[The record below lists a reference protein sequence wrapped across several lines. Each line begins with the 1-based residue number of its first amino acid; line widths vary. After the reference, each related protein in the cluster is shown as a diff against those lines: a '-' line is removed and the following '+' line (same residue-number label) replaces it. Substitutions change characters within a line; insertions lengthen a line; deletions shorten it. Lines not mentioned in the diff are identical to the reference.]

1 MGVSPE
7 STLEA
12 RAAILPITVLSPQR
26 MTIPRAEPSIQL
38 VEKNARFLD
47 SNTSTSE
54 SSASRGWGSDSPVS
68 EELSTFMEEAEM
80 IRKSAGIRS
89 PPLTSTMSP
98 RTSSRAEMEV
108 FSPFRKASACWGT
121 RFLKLSMIAADFDS
135 CMYFFRVSK
144 VLREK
149 NGSH

>member
-1 MGVSPE
+1 MSNKVLIITGDGGE
-7 STLEA
+7 SYETLYA
-12 RAAILPITVLSPQR
+12 
-26 MTIPRAEPSIQL
+26 
-38 VEKNARFLD
+38 KHRF
-47 SNTSTSE
+47 
-54 SSASRGWGSDSPVS
+54 
-68 EELSTFMEEAEM
+68 EEAEM

-108 FSPFRKASACWGT
+108 FSPFRKARACWGT